1 MELRIGLCSVAQLV
15 TNLTFGLVTPIGV
28 VRLPRVVVGVTSITL
43 GSI

>member
-1 MELRIGLCSVAQLV
+1 MELRTGLCSVAQLV

-28 VRLPRVVVGVTSITL
+28 VGPPRVVVEVTSITL